1 MNFVEELKW
10 RGMLHDMMPGTGS
23 AAKIPQSARRPL
35 LLRYDYKCIR
45 QAYNL

>member
-1 MNFVEELKW
+1 MKK
-10 RGMLHDMMPGTGS
+10 RATGS

-45 QAYNL
+45 QDYNL